1 MRLLIMVL
9 CLVLAAPVLSQAAD
23 WTSQFHPYISLEQVY
38 DDNIDLEPDNRKSDW
53 ITVVRPGINFSNM
66 RERSGV
72 AFDYNLGWNKY
83 WRDSDLDYISHNASF
98 DAKYMSSSHFNF
110 YLKDIFVRSDDPR
123 EREYL
128 APTSVPNAYVL
139 STTTERSVYWRNILI
154 PTVEY
159 QFGKEDKIGLTVSEN
174 DYKNEDPTIGRQR
187 ETRVSPFFAYW
198 LDGRNGISGQFSYIN
213 GDFDNSPDL
222 EGQDYTLRYTNRF
235 EQRTSAYVEGVV
247 LVRTFDE
254 SLVDPR
260 RDYNVYN
267 PKVGI
272 NHAFSRTLSGQLEV
286 GYYWQDEENG
296 PTNSNPTYLASLTNI
311 DQRTTYNITLQG
323 GYYEDYVTS
332 ENLGFTKYHRLLVS
346 ARHRLERRMFVSLAG
361 NLEYADYTDDR
372 HDLIYGGTAAVGYDI
387 LKWLSASV
395 NYTHQHRDSNE
406 DLNDYTDNRIIFSIK
421 AIYN

>member
-1 MRLLIMVL
+1 MMRLLIIIL
-9 CLVLAAPVLSQAAD
+9 CLIMATPVLSQAAD

-98 DAKYMSSSHFNF
+98 DAKYMSASHFNF

-174 DYKNEDPTIGRQR
+174 D
-187 ETRVSPFFAYW
+187 
-198 LDGRNGISGQFSYIN
+198 
-213 GDFDNSPDL
+213 
-222 EGQDYTLRYTNRF
+222 
-235 EQRTSAYVEGVV
+235 
-247 LVRTFDE
+247 
-254 SLVDPR
+254 
-260 RDYNVYN
+260 
-267 PKVGI
+267 
-272 NHAFSRTLSGQLEV
+272 
-286 GYYWQDEENG
+286 
-296 PTNSNPTYLASLTNI
+296 
-311 DQRTTYNITLQG
+311 
-323 GYYEDYVTS
+323 
-332 ENLGFTKYHRLLVS
+332 
-346 ARHRLERRMFVSLAG
+346 
-361 NLEYADYTDDR
+361 
-372 HDLIYGGTAAVGYDI
+372 
-387 LKWLSASV
+387 
-395 NYTHQHRDSNE
+395 
-406 DLNDYTDNRIIFSIK
+406 
-421 AIYN
+421 